1 MSANEVPC
9 DNLIQDW
16 WFIAL
21 WKNKLKG
28 EVYKAIEVVPVFSS
42 TYIRLLLLG
51 QYLLTKSKVKFTSPA
66 SMFWSNLFEALHT
79 TNHFHV
85 QRTIYIY
92 ICTMSICHLKGM
104 ETCMH
109 LYLKLQAC
117 RPSKSSILI
126 KIPSLDSRAGRCA
139 SAAFWNIGPSE

>member
-66 SMFWSNLFEALHT
+66 SMFWSNSCLKLYT

-85 QRTIYIY
+85 QMTICMYDVNL
-92 ICTMSICHLKGM
+92 SFKGNGNL
-104 ETCMH
+104 H

-126 KIPSLDSRAGRCA
+126 KIPSLDSRGGRCA